1 MPFPQSFPAG
11 KGIADTLQTSIAAM
25 NSDAFIGVCC
35 GLCCCVVVDCIVFM
49 VLLCI
54 YYFYSCMNATIKM
67 KKRGG
72 RSMDATRPHN
82 SQLVA
87 TVVPTF
93 VISCATFA
101 ARGCLVLAG

>member
-1 MPFPQSFPAG
+1 
-11 KGIADTLQTSIAAM
+11 
-25 NSDAFIGVCC
+25 
-35 GLCCCVVVDCIVFM
+35 M

-54 YYFYSCMNATIKM
+54 YFFYSCMNATIKM
-67 KKRGG
+67 KKHVG

-93 VISCATFA
+93 VGPLAAFA

>member
-25 NSDAFIGVCC
+25 NSDAFIGV
-35 GLCCCVVVDCIVFM
+35 VVDCIGFM

-54 YYFYSCMNATIKM
+54 YYFYSCMNARIKM
-67 KKRGG
+67 KKPGG

-87 TVVPTF
+87 TVVPAF
-93 VISCATFA
+93 VGPRAAFA